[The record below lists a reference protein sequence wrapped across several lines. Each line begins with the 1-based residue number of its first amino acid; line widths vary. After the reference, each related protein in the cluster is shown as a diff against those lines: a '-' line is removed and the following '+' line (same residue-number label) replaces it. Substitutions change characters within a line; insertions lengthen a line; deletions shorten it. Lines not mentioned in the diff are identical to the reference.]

1 MQVWRIRELVSSK
14 ELIAEGRAQGHC
26 VASYAKSC
34 FQGKCSIWTMDLQT
48 FDGIE
53 KRLTIEVG
61 LPQGEIRQVRGLRN
75 RRATRDEMRVVT
87 NWAMQSGLN
96 LATYL

>member
-1 MQVWRIRELVSSK
+1 
-14 ELIAEGRAQGHC
+14 
-26 VASYAKSC
+26 
-34 FQGKCSIWTMDLQT
+34 MDLQT

-87 NWAMQSGLN
+87 NWAMQSGLS